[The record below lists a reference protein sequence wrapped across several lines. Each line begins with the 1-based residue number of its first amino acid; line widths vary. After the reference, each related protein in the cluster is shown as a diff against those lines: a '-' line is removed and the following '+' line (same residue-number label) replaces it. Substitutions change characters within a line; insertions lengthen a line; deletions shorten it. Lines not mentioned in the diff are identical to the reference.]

1 MIRFGPS
8 WRNRDRLAVRGSP
21 LRSRRVIRFNQA
33 ALEGNEMA
41 YIQRAVERGHT
52 ACSGPYATAAG
63 DLLSEWLGGP
73 DVLLTTSCTAAL
85 EMSAMLLELQ
95 PGDTVVVPSFTFP
108 STALAFAREGARI
121 LFCDIERETL
131 GLDPAH
137 LTSLLDDTVRAVVP
151 VHYAG
156 VGCDMAGIEAAIDG
170 RDISVIEDNAHG
182 LFGSYRRRPLGS
194 LGALATL
201 SFHETKNFI
210 CGEGGALIVN
220 AERFADRAHVLYDK
234 GTNRREFMLGHV
246 DKYSWQ
252 DLGSSFGL
260 SEVLAAFLFA
270 QLEQRDR
277 ILAKRKA
284 VGDLYRDLLTPFADD
299 LHIQLPIVPPDRESA
314 HHMFYVLLPDRET
327 RDRALEETRRHGV
340 QTTFHY
346 VPLHSSPAG
355 QRFAARPSACPVADE
370 IGGRLIRLPFHNNL
384 SRDDVHRVVEVF
396 LQVLRPGAGAELV
409 G

>member
-1 MIRFGPS
+1 MDTDDG
-8 WRNRDRLAVRGSP
+8 
-21 LRSRRVIRFNQA
+21 VIRFNQA
-33 ALEGNEMA
+33 SLEGNEMA
-41 YIQRAVERGHT
+41 YIQRAVQRGHT
-52 ACSGPYATAAG
+52 ACSGPFATEAG
-63 DLLSEWLGGP
+63 ELLGNWFGGA
-73 DVLLTTSCTAAL
+73 DVLLTTSCTSAL
-85 EMSAMLLELQ
+85 EMSAMLLELK

-108 STALAFAREGARI
+108 STALAFAREGARV

-137 LTSLLDDTVRAVVP
+137 LATLLDDTVRAVVP

-156 VGCDMAGIEAAIDG
+156 IGCDMAGIDAAIAG
-170 RDISVIEDNAHG
+170 RNIAVIEDNAHG
-182 LFGSYRRRPLGS
+182 LFGSYRGRPLGS
-194 LGALATL
+194 LGELATL

-220 AERFADRAHVLYDK
+220 DERFVDRAHVLYDK
-234 GTNRREFMLGHV
+234 GTNRRAFMLGQV

-270 QLEQRDR
+270 QLEQREL

-284 VGDLYRDLLTPFADD
+284 VGDLYRDLLTPFVDD
-299 LHIQLPIVPPDRESA
+299 LQIQLPIVPPDRDPA

-327 RDRALEETRRHGV
+327 RDRVLQETHAHGV

-355 QRFAARPSACPVADE
+355 QKFAARPVECPVTDE
-370 IGGRLIRLPFHNNL
+370 ISGRLIRLPFHNNL
-384 SRDDVHRVVEVF
+384 SREDVGRVVDVF
-396 LQVLRPGAGAELV
+396 LQVLHRGAGAELV
-409 G
+409 R